1 MSKVNFVNE
10 FNLFMRYARNNG
22 LSLRERMLWI
32 ALFHIANDRAIY
44 NEQTQEYDWPE
55 GLFFVS
61 HGELY
66 SFCCLDKRSIETL
79 RNSLKQRGLIDFKPG
94 NKNKSNP
101 AYKINYLSLHVGCK
115 NVPNDVS
122 SNVPNTSPNSVPN
135 NAPNS
140 VSNDVPSEL
149 AIIRKYKLNT
159 GVGVNDENDTAA
171 TAAAANACAHTRE
184 EADGLCAVDATAA
197 EDAAWQREI
206 IQAARDCG
214 LPLQPAHMRII
225 KELWDEYSCYWLIDA
240 INRCARRPKQSWGC
254 VEGILQSWRA
264 QGRRDAADPYC
275 EGMEAI

>member
-94 NKNKSNP
+94 PFASTT
-101 AYKINYLSLHVGCK
+101 AIREAKI
-115 NVPNDVS
+115 
-122 SNVPNTSPNSVPN
+122 
-135 NAPNS
+135 
-140 VSNDVPSEL
+140 
-149 AIIRKYKLNT
+149 
-159 GVGVNDENDTAA
+159 
-171 TAAAANACAHTRE
+171 
-184 EADGLCAVDATAA
+184 
-197 EDAAWQREI
+197 
-206 IQAARDCG
+206 
-214 LPLQPAHMRII
+214 LQPPTRLITCRSMLGAKMYPTMYPAMYPTHPPTVYLTMRPTVYPTMYPANSP
-225 KELWDEYSCYWLIDA
+225 LYVN
-240 INRCARRPKQSWGC
+240 IN
-254 VEGILQSWRA
+254 
-264 QGRRDAADPYC
+264 
-275 EGMEAI
+275 

>member
-101 AYKINYLSLHVGCK
+101 AYKINYLSLNVGCK
-115 NVPNDVS
+115 NVPNDV
-122 SNVPNTSPNSVPN
+122 
-135 NAPNS
+135 
-140 VSNDVPSEL
+140 PSEL
-149 AIIRKYKLNT
+149 DIIRKYKLNT
-159 GVGVNDENDTAA
+159 GVSVNDENDTAA
-171 TAAAANACAHTRE
+171 TAAAANACAHARE
-184 EADGLCAVDATAA
+184 EADRLCAVDATAA
-197 EDAAWQREI
+197 ENAAWQREI